1 MLFTKASVITDKPP
15 DYSRCTDGEP
25 LDFVEKFTYL
35 GSLVA
40 KDNAA
45 RKDLKARLGKARG
58 AFARLQPVWRS
69 KQYSLRT
76 KRRLYNSTVKPVL
89 LY

>member
-1 MLFTKASVITDKPP
+1 MKDKNTHPSHVIYKGKCNCGQTYIGETP

-25 LDFVEKFTYL
+25 LDFVEEFTYL

-45 RKDLKARLGKARG
+45 RKDIKARLGKAPG
-58 AFARLQPVWRS
+58 AFARLQPV
-69 KQYSLRT
+69 LCPT
-76 KRRLYNSTVKPVL
+76 LDEEE
-89 LY
+89 